1 MMRMI
6 DESRGARSDM
16 RPWRGV
22 LTIGACVALAL
33 SVAGCAVDAGG
44 RGSEV
49 HGTAQAHDAARAQGT
64 TQTHGTAKAQGA
76 TQAQGAA
83 DEDDDGLADVKAAA
97 PQAPSAKLVL
107 PRPLQA
113 GDLPRIGSLPLFAG
127 TPGKELPDGWE
138 PWTLHPSKTRTRY
151 RLERDADGVIIAANA
166 DAAASGLVRRTSLSP
181 FLMPTLEWRWKV
193 DQLIPGADNTDRYA
207 EDAPVRIVLAFDGDK
222 RSLPMR
228 DRLFFEQVR
237 LLSGQDM
244 PYATLMYIWENRQP
258 VGTVIHNP
266 NTNRVRKLVVAS
278 GEKDLKRWKHFR
290 RNVVADYIQAFGKPP
305 GTLIGVAILTD
316 TDNTRQRVSAAY
328 GDLRIGRL
336 PLFEVD

>member
-1 MMRMI
+1 MHA
-6 DESRGARSDM
+6 SAAR
-16 RPWRGV
+16 R
-22 LTIGACVALAL
+22 
-33 SVAGCAVDAGG
+33 
-44 RGSEV
+44 
-49 HGTAQAHDAARAQGT
+49 DAADDDMDDDDDE
-64 TQTHGTAKAQGA
+64 
-76 TQAQGAA
+76 AA
-83 DEDDDGLADVKAAA
+83 DTQAAA
-97 PQAPSAKLVL
+97 PRAPAVAVA
-107 PRPLQA
+107 PPLQA
-113 GDLPRIGSLPLFAG
+113 GDLPGIGSLPLFAG
-127 TPGKELPDGWE
+127 APGKELPDGWE
-138 PWTLHPSKTRTRY
+138 PWTLHPSKARTRY
-151 RLERDADGVIIAANA
+151 RIDRDADGVIIAAHA

-181 FLMPTLEWRWKV
+181 FLMPTIEWRWKV
-193 DQLIPGADNTDRYA
+193 DQLIAGADNTDRYA

-278 GEKDLKRWKHFR
+278 GEKDLKRWKHFKR
-290 RNVVADYIQAFGKPP
+290 DVVADYIRAFGKPP

-328 GDLRIGRL
+328 GDLRIGKL
-336 PLFEVD
+336 PLIEID